1 MIHTSRR
8 YSMGLALVLALAPA
22 VGQAQTPAHSRIIAA
37 SSLPRLASDLRD
49 EGVPAGEV
57 ATALNAMLEA
67 GIPASDAAG
76 VLQAEY
82 QARIKENHP
91 TLGFGARVRGE
102 LAKGRRGKALATA
115 VISAQREPRRTPGV
129 VR

>member
-1 MIHTSRR
+1 
-8 YSMGLALVLALAPA
+8 MGLALVLALAPA

-57 ATALNAMLEA
+57 ATALNAMREA
-67 GIPASDAAG
+67 GIPAGDAAG

-82 QARIKENHP
+82 QARVKQKHRTVN
-91 TLGFGARVRGE
+91 FGARVREE
-102 LAKGRRGKALATA
+102 LAKGLRGKALVTA
-115 VISAQREPRRTPGV
+115 VISAEREPPGTPRV